1 MFRVE
6 NVGTTPAYNVR
17 IRFDEAPRSEMRDI
31 EDLRLLKESI
41 PTMPPGQLFR
51 AYWESSLTMF
61 SEKKPYPHPFSY
73 RVRVAYQ
80 DLQGH
85 HYGPEDYILDF
96 RVFQGQATGP
106 KGMRELVSQIEKLV
120 QEHKK
125 WTEGARGIRVNAVA
139 PSGVPT
145 PMAAASSRSTVATT
159 AASRSSPT
167 CGASAGALTGS
178 HTAEQ
183 SPRHVG

>member
-41 PTMPPGQLFR
+41 PTMPPGQVFR

-125 WTEGARGIRVNAVA
+125 WTEGARGIRVNAVDA
-139 PSGVPT
+139 VKEKRRLYRPVHFRQMRDAHEKDGWKS
-145 PMAAASSRSTVATT
+145 AARYWIDVWRRRHGLWSR
-159 AASRSSPT
+159 
-167 CGASAGALTGS
+167 
-178 HTAEQ
+178 
-183 SPRHVG
+183 